1 MGITCSPWDNNQEID
16 KVAETVGFIKE
27 GELIVEEEL
36 EVLKSNAVKTI
47 EIEFKDAPP
56 ATLFDSMGNVQKVES
71 ENNSIKLNVTGSL
84 DSVIKEISNYE
95 VLNIIS
101 EEPSLED
108 LFMNYYESK

>member
-1 MGITCSPWDNNQEID
+1 
-16 KVAETVGFIKE
+16 
-27 GELIVEEEL
+27 
-36 EVLKSNAVKTI
+36 
-47 EIEFKDAPP
+47 
-56 ATLFDSMGNVQKVES
+56 MGNVQKVES